1 MTAADPKRR
10 LRQAAAA
17 LPRRLKPRA
26 KSLIMTIWGD
36 AIAPHGGTVW
46 LGSLIRL
53 LAPLGL
59 NERLVRTGVL
69 RLVRDGWLAAEPIG
83 RRSYYGLTEA
93 GRGAVHGA
101 GPHRR
106 FYAVAPL
113 AWDGRWHMLLAGAG
127 GIDAKKRAALK
138 RELLWLGFGGLAPG
152 VFAHPRPDSAALGR
166 VLARLGVAGKVPAL
180 TAEAAAPHDLLR
192 RGWNLD
198 ALAGDYRRFLETFRP
213 IRTLLETD
221 GELEPETA
229 FALRILAIHE
239 FRRLVLRD
247 PDLPAEL
254 LPADWAGTAART
266 LCRNLYRATEAAA
279 EWHLTVVLQTA
290 DGPLP
295 EAAPY
300 YYERFGGLPRPAD
313 APDRPAPPD
322 ATTLSRQ
329 ARRAEL

>member
-1 MTAADPKRR
+1 MSGTESARR
-10 LRQAAAA
+10 LRAAAAA

-93 GRGAVHGA
+93 GRGAVLGS
-101 GPHRR
+101 PHRR
-106 FYAVAPL
+106 FYAVAPP
-113 AWDGRWHMLLAGAG
+113 AWDGRWHVLLAGAG
-127 GIDAKKRAALK
+127 GVDTKKRAALK

-152 VFAHPRPDSAALGR
+152 VLAHPRPDRAALDR
-166 VLARLGVAGKVPAL
+166 VLARLGIAGKVPAL
-180 TAEAAAPHDLLR
+180 MAEAAAPLDLLR

-198 ALAGDYRRFLETFRP
+198 ALAADFRRFLETFRP

-221 GELEPETA
+221 GTPEPETA

-279 EWHLTVVLQTA
+279 ERHLMAVLETA

-300 YYERFGGLPRPAD
+300 YYERFGGLPHRAD
-313 APDRPAPPD
+313 SVPERTAPPEES
-322 ATTLSRQ
+322 AAARA
-329 ARRAEL
+329 ARRPEL

>member
-1 MTAADPKRR
+1 MTGTEAVRR
-10 LRQAAAA
+10 LRQAATA

-26 KSLIMTIWGD
+26 KSLIMTVWGD
-36 AIAPHGGTVW
+36 AIGPHGGTVW

-69 RLVRDGWLAAEPIG
+69 RLMRDGWLAAEPIG

-93 GRGAVHGA
+93 GRGAVLGS
-101 GPHRR
+101 PHRR
-106 FYAVAPL
+106 FYAVEAP
-113 AWDGRWHMLLAGAG
+113 AWDRRWHVLLAGAG
-127 GIDAKKRAALK
+127 GIETKKRAALK

-152 VFAHPRPDSAALGR
+152 VFAHPRPDRAALDH
-166 VLARLGVAGKVPAL
+166 VLARLGIAGKVQVM
-180 TAEAAAPHDLLR
+180 TAESATPLELLR

-213 IRTLLETD
+213 IRTLLEAD
-221 GELEPETA
+221 GALEPETA
-229 FALRILAIHE
+229 FALRSLAIHE

-279 EWHLTVVLQTA
+279 ERHLMAVLETA

-300 YYERFGGLPRPAD
+300 YYERFGGLPRAGET
-313 APDRPAPPD
+313 ATERIVPPD
-322 ATTLSRQ
+322 DAGRPP
-329 ARRAEL
+329 RRAEL

>member
-1 MTAADPKRR
+1 MTPADSRR
-10 LRQAAAA
+10 LRQGVAA

-26 KSLIMTIWGD
+26 KSLIMTVWGD

-69 RLVRDGWLAAEPIG
+69 RLVRDGWLAARPIG

-93 GRGAVHGA
+93 GRRVVFG
-101 GPHRR
+101 GPARR
-106 FYAVAPL
+106 FYAMAPPP
-113 AWDGRWHMLLAGAG
+113 WDGRWLLLLAGLD
-127 GIDAKKRAALK
+127 GIDDRRRVELK
-138 RELLWLGFGGLAPG
+138 RELLWLGFGTLAPG
-152 VFAHPRPDSAALGR
+152 VYAHPRPERAALDP
-166 VLARLGVAGKVPAL
+166 VLARLDLAGRVQIMGAD
-180 TAEAAAPHDLLR
+180 AEGAHDLLR

-198 ALAGDYRRFLETFRP
+198 ALATAYKRFLDVFRP
-213 IRTLLETD
+213 IRQTLEAPGA
-221 GELEPETA
+221 GEPVDPETA

-254 LPADWAGTAART
+254 LPADWAGTAARV
-266 LCRNLYRATEAAA
+266 LCRNLYRAAEEAA
-279 EWHLTVVLQTA
+279 ELHMMSVLETA

-300 YYERFGGLPRPAD
+300 YYERFGGLRDAAQWRRPA
-313 APDRPAPPD
+313 A
-322 ATTLSRQ
+322 
-329 ARRAEL
+329 